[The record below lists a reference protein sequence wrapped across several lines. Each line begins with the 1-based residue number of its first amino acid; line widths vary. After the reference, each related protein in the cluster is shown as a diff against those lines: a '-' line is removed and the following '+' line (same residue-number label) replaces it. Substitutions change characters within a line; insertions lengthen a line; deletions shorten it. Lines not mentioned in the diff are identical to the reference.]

1 MYLNKGIK
9 MKTTSTGHKINQEQ
23 GPRTGNEGTPSK
35 RKEFMESKSK
45 TGSEKASLAGMVTK
59 ALESRGRG
67 QAGKVNPALE
77 SLHDKTNVGRGPR
90 RGNGGRAGAL
100 GATSGY

>member
-1 MYLNKGIK
+1 METRNPQRKEV
-9 MKTTSTGHKINQEQ
+9 NQKQ
-23 GPRTGNEGTPSK
+23 GPRNGNPGNMEK

-45 TGSEKASLAGMVTK
+45 SGSEKSELAGMVTK
-59 ALESRGRG
+59 ALEMRGRG

-77 SLHDKTNVGRGPR
+77 SLHDKTNEGRGPR
-90 RGNGGRAGAL
+90 KGNGGRRGAL

>member
-1 MYLNKGIK
+1 
-9 MKTTSTGHKINQEQ
+9 MKSTNPQSKEINQKQ
-23 GPRTGNEGTPSK
+23 GPRSGNPGSPTK
-35 RKEFMESKSK
+35 RKEFMADKSK
-45 TGSEKASLAGMVTK
+45 TGSQKSELANMVTK
-59 ALESRGRG
+59 ALEGRG
-67 QAGKVNPALE
+67 KGMEPSKNPSLE